1 MNNTA
6 FMSLTIHYIDEQFNY
21 VTVNAM
27 CVPFPGSHTA
37 KHVAVKVSDILEEL
51 KYPISRVV
59 CCVMDNEATAN
70 AAGDLL
76 ECPWHGCIDHLIEL
90 ITGEA
95 YTNNDGVTTRARAL
109 VGHYKSSSSA
119 TTLLQEQQRVL
130 KPAVPPKCP
139 IQDVATRWWSTY
151 SMVERLLY
159 LKEAILVLHVTNR
172 VHCPLSDDDWN
183 ILQQLEIIL
192 RPFMRLQKF
201 FEGQE
206 YVTISIIPAVIQY
219 IRKSINKL
227 IANMSQPN
235 EADDATISPAT
246 RLSICNLAQKMNNKF
261 TERWGSGAPGT
272 VFTEHETRGPRN
284 IRKGI
289 PFLVFLASALDP
301 RFKSLSGI
309 PQEDKPMIWEALVKE
324 THKHFLATLPLENE
338 GNKKSSATANKK
350 ARIVHDILN
359 DLLEEE
365 LAEEVPT
372 DAGGNSLQDRIRDE
386 VQRYKDLPPLLYQ
399 DEDGKPTD
407 PLEWWNEK
415 RVKKI

>member
-1 MNNTA
+1 
-6 FMSLTIHYIDEQFNY
+6 
-21 VTVNAM
+21 
-27 CVPFPGSHTA
+27 
-37 KHVAVKVSDILEEL
+37 
-51 KYPISRVV
+51 
-59 CCVMDNEATAN
+59 
-70 AAGDLL
+70 
-76 ECPWHGCIDHLIEL
+76 
-90 ITGEA
+90 
-95 YTNNDGVTTRARAL
+95 
-109 VGHYKSSSSA
+109 
-119 TTLLQEQQRVL
+119 
-130 KPAVPPKCP
+130 
-139 IQDVATRWWSTY
+139 
-151 SMVERLLY
+151 MVERLLY